1 MQDKKGFSP
10 RMSIPDMVGLVASR
24 WTAAKT
30 GAIAS
35 LWPAV
40 PQRVTRYVEEMLLAH
55 SHSLS
60 RKTYPL

>member
-1 MQDKKGFSP
+1 
-10 RMSIPDMVGLVASR
+10 MSIPDVVGLVASR

-60 RKTYPL
+60 RKTYPLV